1 MNIHLGTSLR
11 FILVIYYIMSALSLI
26 GQFSTFS
33 VAVLGGGAANGVA
46 DVLISQVVPAGTYMG
61 SILVEIVGAG
71 VTTGRF
77 IATFDGNY
85 VLWTITGANG
95 VDDTALGTFFFT
107 SDGTTPLIVSAVG
120 VGGAWT
126 SNPTTLNLRQI
137 A

>member
-1 MNIHLGTSLR
+1 
-11 FILVIYYIMSALSLI
+11 MSALSLI

-33 VAVLGGGAANGVA
+33 ITVPAGGAGNGVA
-46 DVLISQVVPAGTYMG
+46 GVLITQVVPAGTYMG
-61 SILVEIVGAG
+61 NILVEIVGAT

-77 IATFDGNY
+77 IATVDGAY

-107 SDGTTPLIVSAVG
+107 SDGTIPLIVSAVG

-126 SNPTTLNLRQI
+126 TNPTTLNLRQI

>member
-1 MNIHLGTSLR
+1 
-11 FILVIYYIMSALSLI
+11 MSALSLI
-26 GQFSTFS
+26 GQFSTYP
-33 VAVLGGGAANGVA
+33 VAVLAGGAGDGVA
-46 DVLISQVVPAGTYMG
+46 DVLISQVVPAGTYIG
-61 SILVEIVGAG
+61 NIIVEIVGAG

-77 IATFDGNY
+77 FATFDGVN
-85 VLWTITGANG
+85 VLYTITGANG

-126 SNPTTLNLRQI
+126 SSPTTLYLRQI

>member
-1 MNIHLGTSLR
+1 
-11 FILVIYYIMSALSLI
+11 MSALSLI

-33 VAVLGGGAANGVA
+33 VAVPNGGAGNGVSG
-46 DVLISQVVPAGTYMG
+46 VLLTKIFPAGTYMG

-77 IATFDGNY
+77 VATFDGGY
-85 VLWTITGANG
+85 VLWTITGADG

-107 SDGTTPLIVSAVG
+107 SDGTLPLIISAVG

-126 SNPTTLNLRQI
+126 SQPTNLNLRQI